1 VARPPDAGRF
11 PLSEDA
17 LLQRSA
23 IHGVFLAVAVP
34 CGKREDLELPLR
46 IRRYLGTMR
55 AGHNSHGGILVR
67 PSSLAVIGLGAI
79 GGSLAWQARLAGVP
93 RVAGFSPSR
102 TDSVEALRASAI
114 TELADSAA
122 RAMRGAELVVLA
134 VPAQVTLDLIGR
146 LRPAL
151 DPGAVMTDV
160 CSVKAPVVARALVEG
175 LGDRFAGGHPL
186 AGTHA
191 SGFVAARPDRLRG
204 CVVYVC
210 ETGAPG
216 GDQAARRVM
225 SFWERVLEAQPVLID
240 SVAHDRQLA
249 WTSHLPQAVASAL
262 AKVLAD
268 RGLAGLS
275 FGTGARDTTR
285 LAASNPE
292 MWIDILLYNRAAVT
306 EAIEAAEA
314 GLAEL
319 RTLLAAGDADGL
331 RRYLAT
337 AQRFREGLER

>member
-1 VARPPDAGRF
+1 
-11 PLSEDA
+11 
-17 LLQRSA
+17 
-23 IHGVFLAVAVP
+23 
-34 CGKREDLELPLR
+34 
-46 IRRYLGTMR
+46 
-55 AGHNSHGGILVR
+55 
-67 PSSLAVIGLGAI
+67 
-79 GGSLAWQARLAGVP
+79 
-93 RVAGFSPSR
+93 
-102 TDSVEALRASAI
+102 
-114 TELADSAA
+114 
-122 RAMRGAELVVLA
+122 MRGAELVVLA

-151 DPGAVMTDV
+151 EPGAVMTDV
-160 CSVKAPVVARALVEG
+160 CSVKAPVVARALAED

-225 SFWERVLEAQPVLID
+225 SFWEQVLEAQPVLID

-249 WTSHLPQAVASAL
+249 WTSHLPQAVASSL

-306 EAIEAAEA
+306 EAIGAAEA

-319 RTLLAAGDADGL
+319 RTLLAAGDAVGL